1 MKLAGCPLTAM
12 PLLLG
17 LVASGQPAPPPSNS
31 AARSPVLVELFTSEG
46 CSSCPPADD
55 ALARLE
61 KGQPVNGAQVIA
73 LEWHVDY
80 WNRLGWVD
88 PFSSAEATARQ
99 EAYSTAFHIDGL
111 YTPQLVID
119 GQKQLVGDSAE
130 AAGEIANAARRAKAR
145 VQLSVASASAKVVEI
160 RVQVAA
166 LPTSPR
172 KEDAELWLAL
182 IESDLQSD
190 VLRGENAGRK
200 LKHAS
205 VVRRAKR
212 LGKLSGDVK
221 ELAATSTEQ
230 LDPSWTRSHLQA
242 AAFLQERRTGRVLGA
257 ALIPL
262 APP

>member
-1 MKLAGCPLTAM
+1 MRLTSFLPSAV
-12 PLLLG
+12 PLLLS
-17 LVASGQPAPPPSNS
+17 LVASGEPTAPQSTSPG
-31 AARSPVLVELFTSEG
+31 RSPVLVELFTSEG

-55 ALARLE
+55 ALSRLE

-88 PFSSAEATARQ
+88 PFSSAEATGRQ
-99 EAYSTAFHIDGL
+99 EAYSTAFHIDGV
-111 YTPQLVID
+111 YTPQVVID
-119 GQKQLVGDSAE
+119 GQKQLVGGLREVAE
-130 AAGEIANAARRAKAR
+130 EIANAARRSKAR
-145 VQLSVASASAKVVEI
+145 VQLSSTSAAANAVEI
-160 RVQVAA
+160 RIQVSA
-166 LPTSPR
+166 LPAAPR

-182 IESDLQSD
+182 TESDLQSD

-212 LGKLSGDVK
+212 LGKLSADAK

-230 LDPSWTRSHLQA
+230 LDPNWARSHLQA
-242 AAFLQERRTGRVLGA
+242 AVFLQERRTGKVLGA

-262 APP
+262 GAP